1 MAKNHPFRPFRIRI
15 NCARPSFLEGMARVL
30 DLGGTL
36 NEYNLNE
43 YDLPFP
49 SEQYLDDLR
58 AGRIPANLTQP
69 ENDTAAMRQD
79 WIAVGQY
86 IRSAM
91 NEIDAVTPAVAKKRT
106 TR

>member
-1 MAKNHPFRPFRIRI
+1 MAKNHPFRIRI

-36 NEYNLNE
+36 NEYNIP
-43 YDLPFP
+43 YPDD
-49 SEQYLDDLR
+49 QYLDDLR

-79 WIAVGQY
+79 WIEVGQY
-86 IRSAM
+86 LRSAM
-91 NEIDAVTPAVAKKRT
+91 DEVAAASANART
-106 TR
+106 TG